1 MAERWISSVWLHR
14 LLFLAVAAALVFVK
28 LLPLPS
34 TAGHLPG
41 PDLLL
46 CLILAWTVRRPD
58 YLPVLMI
65 AAVLLLEDMLL
76 MRPPGLWTGLVI
88 LGSEFI
94 RSRVALT
101 RELNFGVE
109 WLLVAGLMVAIF
121 VTYRVILAMS
131 LLPQPAFGFALVQ
144 ILWSVVAYPFV
155 VAVSRYGLDLHK
167 PATGELDSYGRP
179 M

>member
-1 MAERWISSVWLHR
+1 MADGWISSLWLHR
-14 LLFLAVAAALVFVK
+14 LLFLAVAALLMFVK
-28 LLPLPS
+28 LLPLQS

-46 CLILAWTVRRPD
+46 CLILAWTVRRPE

-65 AAVLLLEDMLL
+65 AAVVLLEDLLL

-121 VTYRVILAMS
+121 VSYRVILAMS
-131 LLPQPAFGFALVQ
+131 FLPQPAFGFALVQ
-144 ILWSVVAYPFV
+144 ILWSVLAYPFV

-167 PATGELDSYGRP
+167 PATGELDAYGRP
-179 M
+179 L